1 MPRIRHL
8 LVLLAALVLAGA
20 LAQEGQAAEEG
31 PFDFLTLELVAD
43 GFVSPVTL
51 TAPANDDRL
60 FVVDRTGQV
69 YVVGQDGTRSETPFL
84 DIADRMVQLLEW
96 IRSYH
101 LLLHPELFRHVRR
114 GKVGNSPAVAF
125 TVPGPGD
132 SWELEA
138 VLWVEGGLQVRTTR
152 PDRATASYW
161 ACGPNISAL
170 WDSPCATPPA
180 PSRCRFNTASAPAR
194 MRPSISAW
202 GASCSPRG
210 SIHRTCPGHAREK
223 WFGSVSRRAG
233 PMSSTPEPGA
243 VFRHVIA
250 MGGMTMLRR
259 TLLGLGAALTMGTA
273 PGALAQELVVY
284 HGWSTPAEVAALV
297 VEGQPGVLVVG
308 HVDVQPAVEHVR
320 RWQGPGLLRL
330 SIPRL
335 CGHSSHDNQGYKSEE
350 RLAEEWAR
358 DPLPALRDYLVPA
371 LLGDDGWA
379 ELEAQVAADVTA
391 ARDAALAQPQPD
403 PAEVTSHVWAAP
415 QPGPAGET
423 TPNPSDP
430 RRINMV
436 EAVRRTLDVELAA
449 NPRLVIFGEDVGAKG
464 GVHTATMG
472 LQSKYSDRRVFDTSL
487 SEEGIIGRAT
497 GMALAG
503 LRPAPEIQFRKY
515 ADPATE
521 QLHNLGTLRWRTAGR
536 FAAPVVVRMPGGF
549 GRKVGDPWHS
559 VTGEVEFAHAPG
571 WRVAFP
577 SNAEDAVGLLRMAL
591 RGDDPTIFFEHR
603 AQMDA
608 NWARR
613 PYPGDDFVVP
623 FGLARRIREGDE
635 LTVVTWGAMVER
647 CEQAARELEAEIEI
661 LDLRTIVPW
670 DREAVLASVRKT
682 AKCLVVHEDIELAGF
697 GAEIAAT
704 VADEAFVYLDAPV
717 RRLAAPP
724 VPVPFNSGL
733 MNAVVPSVAAIREAM
748 DGLLAF

>member
-1 MPRIRHL
+1 MNGEMVTTELHEAFDWLEVAR
-8 LVLLAALVLAGA
+8 LVLTSRAMDDMEESSLYPSGDVPYQFSARGHELGQVLLSRLLGLPGDAASVYYRSRPFMLGAGLTVEEA
-20 LAQEGQAAEEG
+20 FAAGMARAGSPSAGRDVGVVFNLPRREG
-31 PFDFLTLELVAD
+31 PTVLPMAGDVGSQFTPAAGWAQALCYRRHELGEEALQGSIAVVFGGDGAVATNGFWSALTLAT
-43 GFVSPVTL
+43 TL
-51 TAPANDDRL
+51 SLPLL
-60 FVVDRTGQV
+60 FVVEDNDYAISVEKWLQTPGGNIAGNLASFQNLAIWQ
-69 YVVGQDGTRSETPFL
+69 GDGT
-84 DIADRMVQLLEW
+84 Q
-96 IRSYH
+96 
-101 LLLHPELFRHVRR
+101 
-114 GKVGNSPAVAF
+114 
-125 TVPGPGD
+125 
-132 SWELEA
+132 
-138 VLWVEGGLQVRTTR
+138 
-152 PDRATASYW
+152 
-161 ACGPNISAL
+161 
-170 WDSPCATPPA
+170 
-180 PSRCRFNTASAPAR
+180 
-194 MRPSISAW
+194 
-202 GASCSPRG
+202 
-210 SIHRTCPGHAREK
+210 
-223 WFGSVSRRAG
+223 
-233 PMSSTPEPGA
+233 
-243 VFRHVIA
+243 
-250 MGGMTMLRR
+250 
-259 TLLGLGAALTMGTA
+259 
-273 PGALAQELVVY
+273 
-284 HGWSTPAEVAALV
+284 PAETAALV
-297 VEGQPGVLVVG
+297 VT
-308 HVDVQPAVEHVR
+308 AVEYVR

-335 CGHSSHDNQGYKSEE
+335 SGHSSHDNQSYKSEE

-379 ELEAQVAADVTA
+379 ELEAQVAADVAA

-415 QPGPAGET
+415 QPEPAGET

-623 FGLARRIREGDE
+623 FGVARRIREGDE